1 MSSRHQAASPD
12 AVERRRPRAGRL
24 VGFLICGF
32 LLALPLL
39 LRPQAWSGGHAA
51 PRPGAVA
58 TLRAAAAR
66 AARGVAE
73 TLRPVQDWA
82 HAQSRVTLFACAALM
97 VCFLAYLMLRE

>member
-1 MSSRHQAASPD
+1 MSSTHHAASPD
-12 AVERRRPRAGRL
+12 AVERRSRTGRL

-39 LRPQAWSGGHAA
+39 LRPQANWSGGNAV

-66 AARGVAE
+66 AAQGVAE

-82 HAQSRVTLFACAALM
+82 HAQSRVTLFGCAALM
-97 VCFLAYLMLRE
+97 VCLLAYLMLRE